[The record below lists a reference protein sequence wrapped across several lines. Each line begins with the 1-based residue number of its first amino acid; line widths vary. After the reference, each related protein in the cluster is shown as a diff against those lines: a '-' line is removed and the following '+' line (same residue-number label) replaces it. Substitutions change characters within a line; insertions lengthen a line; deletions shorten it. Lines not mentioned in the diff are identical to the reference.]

1 MNRIA
6 TIVSAAG
13 IATALAAASTA
24 AYAQSFAEVIVGE
37 WSMAEA
43 CEGPSFAFRADGT
56 ATNPDGEQAT
66 YSVTDTSITIV
77 DSDGVSDTAVVVFY
91 SDTSFDLQVDDGTQ
105 TATLYR
111 CDY

>member
-1 MNRIA
+1 MNRIV

-24 AYAQSFAEVIVGE
+24 AHAQSFAEVIVGE

-43 CEGPSFAFRADGT
+43 CDGPGFAFRADGT

-66 YSVTDTSITIV
+66 YSVTDTSITII
-77 DSDGVSDTAVVVFY
+77 DSDGESETADVVSY
-91 SDTSFDLQVDDGTQ
+91 SDTSFDLQVDDGAQ